1 MGNNTVFFKNES
13 HQNMLFEDFGKGQ
26 MVQANVHLIV
36 DGKKSIILDP
46 GGHKV
51 FKNVLTE
58 IGAISGIGNIE
69 YIFLS
74 HQDPDIVSAINGWL
88 MTLSKTKAL
97 ISNLWIRFLPHIGV
111 DSLFVNRLIGIL
123 DEGGKIKLNE
133 CELYILPAH
142 FLHSPGNFQIYDP
155 ISKILYSGDLG
166 ASLGQNYMF
175 VEDFENHIQYMAGFH
190 KRYMSNKNAIL
201 KWLDMVKKLDIE
213 LIAPQHGAI
222 IKGKN
227 NIEKFYS
234 WLENI
239 ELDIDTN
246 KIQYEIPQ
254 SFLNV

>member
-1 MGNNTVFFKNES
+1 MGNNTLLFSNGI
-13 HQNMLFEDFGKGQ
+13 HQNILLEDFGRGQ

-36 DGKKSIILDP
+36 DNKKSIILDP

-51 FKNVLTE
+51 FKHVLTE

-88 MTLSKTKAL
+88 MTLPKTKAL

-111 DSLFVNRLIGIL
+111 DSLFVNKLIGI
-123 DEGGKIKLNE
+123 DDKGAKIKLTEN

-166 ASLGQNYMF
+166 ASLGQDYIYVDN
-175 VEDFENHIQYMAGFH
+175 FENHTQYMIGFH
-190 KRYMSNKNAIL
+190 KRYMSSKIAIQ
-201 KWLDMVKKLDIE
+201 KWINMAKQLDID
-213 LIAPQHGAI
+213 LIAPQHGAF
-222 IKGKN
+222 IKGKE
-227 NIEKFYS
+227 NIEKFYA
-234 WLENI
+234 WLENL
-239 ELDIDTN
+239 ELDIDN
-246 KIQYEIPQ
+246 MHYEIPQ
-254 SFLNV
+254 DFLNV